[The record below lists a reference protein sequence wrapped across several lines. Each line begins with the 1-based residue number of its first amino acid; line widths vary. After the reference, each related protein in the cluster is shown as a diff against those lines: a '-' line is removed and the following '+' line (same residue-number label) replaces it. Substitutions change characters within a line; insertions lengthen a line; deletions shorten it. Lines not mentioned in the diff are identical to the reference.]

1 MKFIKKLSIMQL
13 VCVVLILPTV
23 LFCVV
28 SCKKDSTSTPTPP
41 PVIPVPVINTINTNH
56 GPGNTS
62 VIITGINFS
71 SNASGNTVKFN
82 GMTAIVTSA
91 TTTQLT
97 VTVPVKAGTG
107 NVSVKTNGLEVLGPL
122 FTYEYTGLVTTLAG
136 DFAGSIFEYPT
147 GVAIDEQGNIYV
159 ADMLANQI
167 KKISTTGVVT
177 VLAGAGQQGGFVDGV
192 GTAAKFNYPWAVK
205 CDATGN
211 IYVTDMNNHSIRK
224 ITPSGVV
231 TTLAGNGTTGY
242 ANGTGTAARFN
253 RPTGLTFDAA
263 GNLYVA
269 DPINYYIRKI
279 TSAGVVSTVVFN
291 PGSSQP
297 SASHGFIVD
306 PSGAIF
312 GCDQTNHRI
321 MRYTTDGS
329 FWQIGYGSAG
339 FEDGNYFYGRFWG
352 PTDVV
357 ADGQGNM
364 YVADAG
370 NGAIRKV
377 AANGDISTLAGNGTK
392 AYADGVG
399 SAARFGSPSGILMD
413 KNGNLIIAD
422 ATNHVIRKV
431 VIQ

>member
-1 MKFIKKLSIMQL
+1 ML
-13 VCVVLILPTV
+13 VIAAIVTCIS
-23 LFCVV
+23 
-28 SCKKDSTSTPTPP
+28 SCKKDNSSPAPTPIPVVP
-41 PVIPVPVINTINTNH
+41 PVVFSISPDH
-56 GPGNTS
+56 GPANTT
-62 VIITGINFS
+62 VVITGLNFS
-71 SNASGNTVKFN
+71 SNISDNIVKFN
-82 GMTAIVTSA
+82 GKPATVTSA

-97 VTVPVKAGTG
+97 VTVPIGAGTG
-107 NVSVKTNGLEVLGPL
+107 NILVKVTGSSEVLGPL
-122 FTYEYTGLVTTLAG
+122 FTYEYTGIVTTLAG
-136 DFAGSIFEYPT
+136 DLAGSVFRYPT
-147 GVAIDEQGNIYV
+147 GVAIDGQDNIYV
-159 ADMLANQI
+159 ADMDANQI
-167 KKISTTGVVT
+167 KKITPAGVVT
-177 VLAGAGQQGGFVDGV
+177 VLAGSGAPGYLDGT
-192 GTAAKFNYPWAVK
+192 GTTAKFNYPWAVK
-205 CDATGN
+205 CDAAGN
-211 IYVTDMNNHSIRK
+211 VYVADMYNYSIRK
-224 ITPSGVV
+224 ITPAGVV
-231 TTLAGNGTTGY
+231 TTLAGNGTPGY
-242 ANGTGTAARFN
+242 VNATGTAARFG

-269 DPINYYIRKI
+269 DYGNYSIRKI
-279 TSAGVVSTVVFN
+279 TTAGVVSTVIFN

-297 SASHGFIVD
+297 EATHGLIVD

-321 MRYTTDGS
+321 MRYTTDGGS
-329 FWQIGYGSAG
+329 WQIGYGSAG
-339 FEDGNYFYGRFWG
+339 FYDGNYSYGRFWG
-352 PTDVV
+352 PTDIV

-413 KNGNLIIAD
+413 KQGNLIIAD